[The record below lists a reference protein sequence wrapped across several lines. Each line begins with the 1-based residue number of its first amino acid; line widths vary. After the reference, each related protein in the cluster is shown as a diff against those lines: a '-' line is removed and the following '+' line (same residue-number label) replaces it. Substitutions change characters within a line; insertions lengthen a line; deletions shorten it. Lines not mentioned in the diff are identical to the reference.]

1 MTDPTIC
8 FDSYNKPIKLGAIYE
23 ATYFSNEL
31 QEGEQVQIIGLEL
44 VHGIPYVDA
53 GYSQNGFQHFQY
65 DKAYIIAK
73 GLVVRNGKARIVM
86 LRQLNR
92 LKPIGVDE

>member
-1 MTDPTIC
+1 MTDQTIC

-31 QEGEQVQIIGLEL
+31 IEGEQVQMIGLEL
-44 VHGIPYVDA
+44 VHGIPYADA
-53 GYSQNGFQHFQY
+53 TSYHQWEFQY
-65 DKAYIIAK
+65 DKTYIIAK